1 MGNSHRSTIETF
13 FTEAGRKT
21 LKRKVS
27 TDVGKALYSTAWQ
40 TKSYVLDYVIKRMLA
55 IVYIRWMQKNYS
67 QKTLSSK
74 EAVFLPL
81 FFVLSISE
89 KSVNWWQ

>member
-1 MGNSHRSTIETF
+1 MD
-13 FTEAGRKT
+13 A
-21 LKRKVS
+21 
-27 TDVGKALYSTAWQ
+27 
-40 TKSYVLDYVIKRMLA
+40 
-55 IVYIRWMQKNYS
+55 KNYS